1 MMKTGCYIQEW
12 GHVVEGRAE
21 KNEGLMTTAEKES
34 RFKGGA
40 ICMIME
46 NKHYGHQGK

>member
-12 GHVVEGRAE
+12 GHVVEKKK
-21 KNEGLMTTAEKES
+21 KNEGFMTTAENES

-40 ICMIME
+40 IYNI
-46 NKHYGHQGK
+46 

>member
-12 GHVVEGRAE
+12 GHVVEKK
-21 KNEGLMTTAEKES
+21 KNEGFMTTAENES

-40 ICMIME
+40 IYNI
-46 NKHYGHQGK
+46 